1 MKKLWVAG
9 LIFILPFTIQ
19 AQLGSF
25 VNRAKSK
32 VQARINNKAD
42 EAVDKTLDVLI
53 DGKPA
58 EPAKATKPV
67 SAPPANTAAKA
78 AGPTA
83 SEPKEEEVE
92 KPAMRSYSKFD
103 FVPGEKIIYT
113 EDFAQDA
120 IGELPTNWNAS
131 GKGEVMTIDGR
142 QGKWLRLYENTTYLS
157 GNKKDFGENYTIE
170 FDMIYYFQP
179 KKTGYLL
186 PDATFGFFASG
197 ATDNGDNKFLKD
209 YEVINSIATI
219 IHPYGSGTARI
230 ESSKARLST
239 FNSDQVSL
247 NDYMKDFN
255 KPLHYSIQ
263 VQKQRLRL
271 WINETKVFDVPRAV
285 NTGDMMNQ
293 LFFHLENSN
302 YQDDEVGLYLQSIK
316 VATGLPDTRH
326 KLIDE
331 GKFSTTGI
339 LFDFQSA
346 VIRQESYGV
355 IKEIAT
361 VLKENPSV
369 KVKVIG
375 HTSNDGDAAANMELS
390 KQRAA
395 AVKNLIVKEYGIDAA
410 NITTDGKGP
419 TQPVADNKTKE
430 GKAQNRRV
438 EFVKM

>member
-1 MKKLWVAG
+1 M
-9 LIFILPFTIQ
+9 
-19 AQLGSF
+19 
-25 VNRAKSK
+25 
-32 VQARINNKAD
+32 
-42 EAVDKTLDVLI
+42 
-53 DGKPA
+53 
-58 EPAKATKPV
+58 
-67 SAPPANTAAKA
+67 
-78 AGPTA
+78 
-83 SEPKEEEVE
+83 
-92 KPAMRSYSKFD
+92 
-103 FVPGEKIIYT
+103 
-113 EDFAQDA
+113 
-120 IGELPTNWNAS
+120 ELPTNWNAS
-131 GKGEVMTIDGR
+131 GKGEVMTVEGK
-142 QGKWLRLYENTTYLS
+142 QGKWLRLFGNNTYLS
-157 GNKKDFGENYTIE
+157 GNKKGFGENYTIE

-179 KKTGYLL
+179 RKSGYLL

-197 ATDNGDNKFLKD
+197 TADNGDNKFLRD
-209 YEVINSIATI
+209 YEALSSVETVIS
-219 IHPYGSGTARI
+219 PYGSGAARLK
-230 ESSKARLST
+230 SSKARNST
-239 FNSDQVSL
+239 FNSDRVSL

-271 WINETKVFDVPRAV
+271 WINEAKVFDIPKAV
-285 NTGDMMNQ
+285 NIGDTMNQ

-302 YQDDEVGLYLQSIK
+302 YKEDEVGLYLQNIK

-346 VIRQESYGV
+346 AIKQESYGV
-355 IKEIAT
+355 IKEIAS
-361 VLKENPSV
+361 VLKENPAV
-369 KVKVIG
+369 KIKVVG

-395 AVKNLIVKEYGIDAA
+395 AVKDLIVKEYGIDAA

-438 EFVKM
+438 EFLKI